1 MIRYGRYALKPK
13 YSFLETRKKSLT
25 IGVIILAVFISVIFL
40 TYMAFDESGA
50 DTTCGEWDWNAK
62 CELSPAAHMIYGD
75 IITGGSIALFLSWFF
90 HRLTHRNQL
99 KIEQIIESDQAIK
112 NKRKDYAV
120 GHLKNLLTTL
130 FFTMN
135 TLKGSLS
142 NYNNVLKLPDHDV
155 KIWSRS
161 TYLSRVRADEA
172 KVGRILMSVRNILI
186 AINDVLEPEVVN
198 RVEGVCNFIGE
209 LSVQE
214 NPDGT
219 MEFPK
224 VSVSKIKVQ
233 YLLEMLKTYTVASR
247 SFRDI
252 EQYYES
258 SAFVS
263 RGALSGDVARSL
275 NQEAQH

>member
-1 MIRYGRYALKPK
+1 
-13 YSFLETRKKSLT
+13 
-25 IGVIILAVFISVIFL
+25 
-40 TYMAFDESGA
+40 
-50 DTTCGEWDWNAK
+50 
-62 CELSPAAHMIYGD
+62 
-75 IITGGSIALFLSWFF
+75 
-90 HRLTHRNQL
+90 
-99 KIEQIIESDQAIK
+99 
-112 NKRKDYAV
+112 
-120 GHLKNLLTTL
+120 
-130 FFTMN
+130 MN

>member
-1 MIRYGRYALKPK
+1 MGGYVIKPK

-25 IGVIILAVFISVIFL
+25 IGVMILAVFISVIFL
-40 TYMAFDESGA
+40 AYVAFGPSGG

-142 NYNNVLKLPDHDV
+142 NYNNALKLPDHDG
-155 KIWSRS
+155 KLWSQS

-172 KVGRILMSVRNILI
+172 KVGRILTSVRNILI

-209 LSVQE
+209 LSTEE
-214 NPDGT
+214 NQDGT
-219 MEFPK
+219 MDFAK
-224 VSVSKIKVQ
+224 MSVSRIKVQ
-233 YLLEMLKTYTVASR
+233 YLLEILNTYSVTTH
-247 SFRDI
+247 SFKDV
-252 EQYYES
+252 EEHYES
-258 SAFVS
+258 PLIVSKQAFS
-263 RGALSGDVARSL
+263 GAISSGAM
-275 NQEAQH
+275 NQEVQH

>member
-1 MIRYGRYALKPK
+1 M
-13 YSFLETRKKSLT
+13 
-25 IGVIILAVFISVIFL
+25 ILAVFISVIFL

-172 KVGRILMSVRNILI
+172 KIGRILMSVRNILI

>member
-1 MIRYGRYALKPK
+1 VLKLK
-13 YSFLETRKKSLT
+13 HGLLKSKKNSIT
-25 IGVIILAVFISVIFL
+25 VGVIIFVVFISATFL
-40 TYMAFDESGA
+40 THIAFGA
-50 DTTCGEWDWNAK
+50 GER
-62 CELSPAAHMIYGD
+62 SPACGLYIWNNECDISGTLHMMLGD
-75 IITGGSIALFLSWFF
+75 GLVGASIGVTLALFF

-135 TLKGSLS
+135 MLKGSLS
-142 NYNNVLKLPDHDV
+142 NYNNAVKLPDDDG
-155 KIWSRS
+155 KLWLQS
-161 TYLSRVRADEA
+161 TSLSRIRADEA
-172 KVGRILMSVRNILI
+172 KVGRILISVRNILI
-186 AINDVLEPEVVN
+186 AVNDVLEPEVVN

-224 VSVSKIKVQ
+224 MSVSKIKVQ
-233 YLLEMLKTYTVASR
+233 YLLEMLKTYTVTSR

-258 SAFVS
+258 SAFMS
-263 RGALSGDVARSL
+263 RGALSGDASKSL
-275 NQEAQH
+275 NKEVQH

>member
-1 MIRYGRYALKPK
+1 
-13 YSFLETRKKSLT
+13 
-25 IGVIILAVFISVIFL
+25 
-40 TYMAFDESGA
+40 
-50 DTTCGEWDWNAK
+50 
-62 CELSPAAHMIYGD
+62 
-75 IITGGSIALFLSWFF
+75 
-90 HRLTHRNQL
+90 
-99 KIEQIIESDQAIK
+99 
-112 NKRKDYAV
+112 
-120 GHLKNLLTTL
+120 LKNLLSTL

-142 NYNNVLKLPDHDV
+142 NYNNALKLPDHDG
-155 KIWSRS
+155 KLWSQS

-172 KVGRILMSVRNILI
+172 KVGRILVSVRNILI

-224 VSVSKIKVQ
+224 VGVSKIKVQ
-233 YLLEMLKTYTVASR
+233 YLLEMLKTYTVVSR

-263 RGALSGDVARSL
+263 RGALSGDVSRSL
-275 NQEAQH
+275 NQEVQH